1 MSVLSADSESE
12 PEIDS
17 VETITAPKR
26 KPGRKK
32 ADKVE
37 SEASEESDFDLF
49 DDRRATLASKSA
61 PLNPAKSFKKQAK
74 TSAQTNPV
82 CDSCGKPLVKR
93 NCYFCQN
100 GCKKKSKK

>member
-17 VETITAPKR
+17 VETITDPKS
-26 KPGRKK
+26 KTGRKK
-32 ADKVE
+32 ADKE
-37 SEASEESDFDLF
+37 EIAASEESDFDLF